1 MPFDSESARKY
12 GKLGNEAKRTRRT
25 QWENI
30 VGWLAGRGGEA
41 FLQKLENLSVGAE
54 MTREEKE
61 FIGHYKD
68 LLEYHQPKLS
78 RQELGGVGGG
88 PIQINAVKYG
98 DNDSA

>member
-1 MPFDSESARKY
+1 MPFQK
-12 GKLGNEAKRTRRT
+12 GNKLGSMNKGKKSVKTQ

-30 VGWLAGRGGEA
+30 VGWLAGKGGEA
-41 FLQKLENLSVGAE
+41 FLEKLHTLSVGAE

-78 RQELGGVGGG
+78 RQELGGIGGG
-88 PIQINAVKYG
+88 AIQLNTVKYG